1 MREVT
6 DQRRRDAIA
15 LTILALVPTLLFLD
29 VLLGLNV
36 FYARDVAHY
45 YFPAKKVLRDIVLGG
60 EFPFWNPWFSGGQ
73 PMAANPEHEVFY
85 PLTWIILLPDYV
97 YAFQLLPL
105 VHVFIA
111 TFTMY
116 ALLRSMDLGR
126 PAAVIGA
133 LCFSLGG
140 LLSSMLNLFPYLLS
154 IAWFPLVCLY
164 TRRFLLQHRRR
175 DFALA
180 AFFLGL
186 QLLVGEPTT
195 AFQCGVLLG
204 LYALYR
210 AFHDDRTLAGAA
222 RRVAVVGAIS
232 LGALGIGAVQA
243 IPTIDHFRDT
253 ARARGIPY
261 EMASR
266 WSLPF
271 ERLPELVYPALL
283 GRHIAQDPSRYWGS
297 GLYGEKVNI
306 PFYYSIYSG
315 LLLTVL
321 AAAGLLVRAR
331 GTVLVLTIFGLSI
344 VLAAGT
350 HTPLFHILYD
360 SGIASTTRYPEKFVL
375 MLVFTLLVFGA
386 QMLDRLLHADAHADA
401 NGDAR
406 IRRMALAC
414 TATVTVVAIGASL
427 FSLSAA
433 YEPWFRRFWLVS
445 PLRPFDLLV
454 TLSRVSWLLA
464 VGRGI
469 LLLLLLW
476 SATRVRRPLWL
487 ALAGAFLLL
496 DVGALAPELAPR
508 MPASF
513 YREVPPVVR
522 QFPPNR
528 DDFRIFNVAYWSG
541 ESASAKTYRQP
552 RPELYWILRNG
563 LEAVTPASYGL
574 RVAVGGDFDLT
585 ELAPTDDF
593 TTAVWNLQR
602 AAPGDWLNP
611 VAAMSNIWYV
621 GIYRKP
627 EEAFARAA
635 GNFEQIEPV
644 RFIEGQHHPRYYFAS
659 EMAEA
664 EDGDDFVRQ
673 LATGTYSR
681 QAAFVRDGAFAPEHG
696 VVRAVREWTNGARLD
711 VETAGRA
718 FLIMSVTPHK
728 YWRITIDGR
737 ETPAVVTNIG
747 YQGVPVPAG
756 RHVVEMRY
764 RNPVIVWGGVVSL
777 VALLLLSVLGSP
789 LSVPLVSG
797 IRYRVSG
804 PFRATAQTPDARH
817 PSRATART
825 TDN

>member
-1 MREVT
+1 VT
-6 DQRRRDAIA
+6 SERRRDAIA
-15 LTILALVPTLLFLD
+15 LAILALVPTLLFLD

-45 YFPAKKVLRDIVLGG
+45 YFPAKKVLRDIVMGG

-133 LCFSLGG
+133 LCFSMGG

-164 TRRFLLQHRRR
+164 TRRYLLERRRR
-175 DFALA
+175 DLALA

-195 AFQCGVLLG
+195 AFQCGILLG

-210 AFHDDRTLAGAA
+210 AFHDERTFAGAA
-222 RRVAVVGAIS
+222 KRVAIVGVIS
-232 LGALGIGAVQA
+232 IGALGIGAVQVL
-243 IPTIDHFRDT
+243 PTIDHFRDT

-261 EMASR
+261 AMASR

-271 ERLPELVYPALL
+271 ARLPELVYPALL
-283 GRHIAQDPSRYWGS
+283 GHHIAQDPSRYWGS

-321 AAAGLLVRAR
+321 AMAGLLARAR

-344 VLAAGT
+344 ILAAGS
-350 HTPLFHILYD
+350 HTPLFRILYD
-360 SGIASTTRYPEKFVL
+360 SGVAATTRYPEKFVL
-375 MLVFTLLVFGA
+375 MMIFTLLVFGA
-386 QMLDRLLHADAHADA
+386 QMLDRLLGA
-401 NGDAR
+401 DAR
-406 IRRMALAC
+406 IRRMAMIC
-414 TATVTVVAIGASL
+414 TGVVTVIAIGASL

-433 YEPWFRRFWLVS
+433 YEPWFRGFWAIS
-445 PLRPFDLLV
+445 PLRPFDILV
-454 TLSRVSWLLA
+454 TLSRASWFLA
-464 VGRGI
+464 AGRGV

-476 SATRVRRPLWL
+476 SATRVRQPLWL
-487 ALAGAFLLL
+487 ALAAVFLLL
-496 DVGALAPELAPR
+496 DLGTLAPELAPR
-508 MPASF
+508 LSASF
-513 YREVPPVVR
+513 YRDVPPVVR
-522 QFPPNR
+522 QFPADRN
-528 DDFRIFNVAYWSG
+528 DFRVFNVAYWSG
-541 ESASAKTYRQP
+541 ESAAARKYRQP
-552 RPELYWILRNG
+552 GPQLYWTLRNG
-563 LEAVTPASYGL
+563 LEALTPASYGL
-574 RVAVGGDFDLT
+574 RLAVGGDFDLT
-585 ELAPTDDF
+585 ELVPTDEF
-593 TTAVWNLQR
+593 TSAVWKLQR

-635 GNFEQIEPV
+635 GNFEQIEPM

-659 EMAEA
+659 EMAVTA
-664 EDGDDFVRQ
+664 DADDFVRQ

-681 QAAFVRDGAFAPEHG
+681 QAAFVAAGAFSPEHG
-696 VVRAVREWTNGARLD
+696 VVRGIREWTNGARLD

-718 FLIMSVTPHK
+718 FLVMSVTPHK
-728 YWRITIDGR
+728 YWRITIDGHP
-737 ETPAVVTNIG
+737 TPATITNIG

-756 RHVVEMRY
+756 RHIVDMRY
-764 RNPVIVWGGVVSL
+764 SNPVIGWGAGVSL
-777 VALLLLSVLGSP
+777 LTLAVLLGSG
-789 LSVPLVSG
+789 LQFSV
-797 IRYRVSG
+797 
-804 PFRATAQTPDARH
+804 FRRKAHRQGQE
-817 PSRATART
+817 PSAE
-825 TDN
+825 D

>member
-1 MREVT
+1 MRNLNEL
-6 DQRRRDAIA
+6 RRRDAIA
-15 LTILALVPTLLFLD
+15 LTILALVPALLFLD

-45 YFPAKKVLRDIVLGG
+45 YFPAKKVLRDIVLDGQ
-60 EFPFWNPWFSGGQ
+60 FPFWNPWFSGGQ

-164 TRRFLLQHRRR
+164 TRRYLLQHRRR
-175 DFALA
+175 DCALA

-195 AFQCGVLLG
+195 AFQCGILLG

-210 AFHDDRTLAGAA
+210 AFHDDRTVGGAA
-222 RRVAVVGAIS
+222 KRVAIIGAIS
-232 LGALGIGAVQA
+232 LGALGIGAVQVL
-243 IPTIDHFRDT
+243 PTIDHFRDT

-271 ERLPELVYPALL
+271 QRLPELVYPALL

-321 AAAGLLVRAR
+321 AMAGLLTRAR
-331 GTVLVLTIFGLSI
+331 GTVLVLTIFGLAI
-344 VLAAGT
+344 ILAAGS
-350 HTPLFHILYD
+350 HTPLFRILYD
-360 SGIASTTRYPEKFVL
+360 SGVAATTRYPEKFVL
-375 MLVFTLLVFGA
+375 MLIFTLIVFGA
-386 QMLDRLLHADAHADA
+386 QMLDRLLHADANA
-401 NGDAR
+401 DAR
-406 IRRMALAC
+406 IRRMAMICAGVI
-414 TATVTVVAIGASL
+414 TAVAIGASM

-433 YEPWFRRFWLVS
+433 YEPWFRSFWRIS
-445 PLRPFDLLV
+445 PLRPFDVLV
-454 TLSRVSWLLA
+454 AMSRANWFLA
-464 VGRGI
+464 AGRGA

-476 SATRVRRPLWL
+476 SATRLRRPLWL
-487 ALAGAFLLL
+487 GMAGVFLLL
-496 DVGALAPELAPR
+496 DVGTLAPELAPR
-508 MPASF
+508 LPASF
-513 YREVPPVVR
+513 YRDVPPVVR
-522 QFPPNR
+522 QFPPRR

-541 ESASAKTYRQP
+541 ESAAARKYRQP
-552 RPELYWILRNG
+552 GPDLYWTLRNG
-563 LEAVTPASYGL
+563 LEALTPTAHGL
-574 RVAVGGDFDLT
+574 RLAVGGDFDLT
-585 ELAPTDDF
+585 ELVPTDDF
-593 TTAVWNLQR
+593 TTAVWKLQR

-621 GIYRKP
+621 GVYRKP

-635 GNFEQIEPV
+635 GNIEQIEPV
-644 RFIEGQHHPRYYFAS
+644 RFIEGKHHPRYYFAS
-659 EMAEA
+659 EMVATESP
-664 EDGDDFVRQ
+664 DDFVQQ

-681 QAAFVRDGAFAPEHG
+681 QAAFVATGAFAPEPG
-696 VVRAVREWTNGARLD
+696 TVRNVREWTNGARLD
-711 VETAGRA
+711 VEAAGRA
-718 FLIMSVTPHK
+718 FLVMSVTPHK
-728 YWRITIDGR
+728 YWHITIDGHP
-737 ETPAVVTNIG
+737 TPAVITNIG
-747 YQGVPVPAG
+747 YQGIPVPAG
-756 RHVVEMRY
+756 RHTVEMRY
-764 RNPVIVWGGVVSL
+764 SNPVIGWGAGVSL
-777 VALLLLSVLGSP
+777 ATLLLLSVVGSR
-789 LSVPLVSG
+789 LSVG
-797 IRYRVSG
+797 
-804 PFRATAQTPDARH
+804 
-817 PSRATART
+817 SRPGDTSPT
-825 TDN
+825 TDK

>member
-1 MREVT
+1 MT
-6 DQRRRDAIA
+6 DSRRRDAIA

-36 FYARDVAHY
+36 FFARDVAHY

-111 TFTMY
+111 TFTMF
-116 ALLRSMDLGR
+116 ALLRSMELGR

-164 TRRFLLQHRRR
+164 TRRFLMQQRRR

-210 AFHDDRTLAGAA
+210 AFHDQRTFGGAA
-222 RRVAVVGAIS
+222 KRVAVIGAIS

-243 IPTIDHFRDT
+243 LPTIDHFRDT

-271 ERLPELVYPALL
+271 ERLPELVYPTLL

-297 GLYGEKVNI
+297 GLYGGKVNI

-331 GTVLVLTIFGLSI
+331 GSVLVLTIFGLSI

-350 HTPLFHILYD
+350 HTPLFRILYD
-360 SGIASTTRYPEKFVL
+360 SGVAATTRYPEKFVL

-386 QMLDRLLHADAHADA
+386 QMLDRLLVS
-401 NGDAR
+401 DAR

-414 TATVTVVAIGASL
+414 TAVITVVAIGAAL
-427 FSLSAA
+427 FSLSPA
-433 YEPWFRRFWLVS
+433 YEEWFRGFWAIS
-445 PLRPFDLLV
+445 PLRPFDVLV
-454 TLSRVSWLLA
+454 TLSRASWFLA
-464 VGRGI
+464 VARGL

-508 MPASF
+508 LPAAF
-513 YREVPPVVR
+513 YRDVPPVVR
-522 QFPPNR
+522 QFPANR

-541 ESASAKTYRQP
+541 QSAAARMYRQP

-602 AAPGDWLNP
+602 TAPGDWLNP

-635 GNFEQIEPV
+635 GNLEQIEPV

-664 EDGDDFVRQ
+664 ADGEDFVRQ

-681 QAAFVRDGAFAPEHG
+681 QTAFVPAGAFAPEHG
-696 VVRAVREWTNGARLD
+696 TVRNVREWTNGARLD

-718 FLIMSVTPHK
+718 FLVMSVTPHK

-747 YQGVPVPAG
+747 YQGVAVPAG

-764 RNPVIVWGGVVSL
+764 SNPVIVWGGVVSL
-777 VALLLLSVLGSP
+777 VALLTLGLLSVVGSR
-789 LSVPLVSG
+789 LSVPLAPASG
-797 IRYRVSG
+797 IGYQVSG
-804 PFRATAQTPDARH
+804 PFRPTAQIPD
-817 PSRATART
+817 T
-825 TDN
+825 